1 MNLWFYE
8 NPETGLPHI
17 YDHGVEEYEV
27 NDVLADCIEDRPSRR
42 GAREA
47 IGRTRGGRYSKVVYR
62 LDGETGDITVI
73 TAYDLRGSALAA
85 YRRRQR
91 RKRGR

>member
-1 MNLWFYE
+1 MNLRFYE
-8 NPETGLPHI
+8 NPETGLSHI
-17 YDHGVEEYEV
+17 HDHGVQEYEV
-27 NDVLADCIEDRPSRR
+27 EDVLADCIEDWPSRR

-47 IGRTRGGRYSKVVYR
+47 IGQTQGGRYIKVVYR

-85 YRRRQR
+85 FRRRQR